1 MDNICAHATTQGR
14 WKGPMFPTGNN
25 PHFRCGT
32 WGEHWGLTEDCCPF
46 CVWCRIPGG
55 GILFFY
61 GILSDGERSGLQAG
75 HLLHI
80 CGLKAHWLDWT
91 ETHVALT
98 SGYTLKHW
106 WCPFRHSSCP
116 LMPEASMQTHT
127 TIRDADFGTECWQA
141 GWPLCFSL
149 RDTDHL
155 KWTLVQKTGW
165 Y

>member
-1 MDNICAHATTQGR
+1 MLGTRLFYYFMDNICAHATTQGR

-25 PHFRCGT
+25 PHFLCGT

-80 CGLKAHWLDWT
+80 CGLKAHWLDGNSCCSNIWIHLKALMVPFQT
-91 ETHVALT
+91 LKLPINARGINASPHHHQRCRLWNWMLT
-98 SGYTLKHW
+98 SW
-106 WCPFRHSSCP
+106 VAP
-116 LMPEASMQTHT
+116 L
-127 TIRDADFGTECWQA
+127 
-141 GWPLCFSL
+141 L
-149 RDTDHL
+149 
-155 KWTLVQKTGW
+155 
-165 Y
+165 